1 MIHDFRQCGILTSVD
16 SDEPVKPPF
25 KRRNSKFCS
34 FSKISCHGS
43 YCCDCRFLREE
54 QLEMQV
60 WVSYG
65 SRKGD
70 EQRPKHRDKLI
81 GSAYISLEPL
91 SDERRKQ
98 HRVRYGIILVFF
110 YYSL

>member
-1 MIHDFRQCGILTSVD
+1 
-16 SDEPVKPPF
+16 
-25 KRRNSKFCS
+25 
-34 FSKISCHGS
+34 
-43 YCCDCRFLREE
+43 
-54 QLEMQV
+54 MQV

-70 EQRPKHRDKLI
+70 EQKPKHRDKLI

-98 HRVRYGIILVFF
+98 HRVR
-110 YYSL
+110 

>member
-1 MIHDFRQCGILTSVD
+1 MAHTTLL
-16 SDEPVKPPF
+16 E
-25 KRRNSKFCS
+25 
-34 FSKISCHGS
+34 ISSRGS

-98 HRVRYGIILVFF
+98 HRVRYGIILRPKKICVFQVT
-110 YYSL
+110 

>member
-1 MIHDFRQCGILTSVD
+1 M
-16 SDEPVKPPF
+16 
-25 KRRNSKFCS
+25 
-34 FSKISCHGS
+34 
-43 YCCDCRFLREE
+43 
-54 QLEMQV
+54 

-98 HRVRYGIILVFF
+98 HRVRYDIFLGQKKIYVCFRLHEILK
-110 YYSL
+110 